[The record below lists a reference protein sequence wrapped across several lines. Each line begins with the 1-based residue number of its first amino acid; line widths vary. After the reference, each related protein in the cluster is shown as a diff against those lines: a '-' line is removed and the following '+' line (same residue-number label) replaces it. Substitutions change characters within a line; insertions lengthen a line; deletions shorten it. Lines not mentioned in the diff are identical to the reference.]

1 MNSSYIMEDHENST
15 VRDDI
20 LLETIEENDEGA
32 STIEDDISSVANNV
46 ILAINYKASCLG
58 LAHFNCSE
66 GTLYVVED
74 MSANAALVEKYH
86 TNWSIIE
93 ALIFQIKPTIVLLPA
108 RIEESI
114 EEILKA
120 KSDEGFRVEIRPS
133 NEFSHT
139 AAINRIL
146 SLKLGRVQDDLAMQ
160 FVTPDDNI
168 DEMALPAGAILTSK
182 SAYLDLSSR
191 INLEKEISIGC
202 AGAVISFSQ
211 KLMALEDGLVNHNDA
226 PLRINEIETFKMNE
240 IMFVNSD
247 TICSLQIFEDES
259 HPNFHMHG
267 SANRHKEGL
276 SLFGILNSTV
286 TPFGHQ
292 LLKSWFLRPSL
303 SLPVITERH
312 SAVALFVRPDN
323 LHITYALKS
332 SLKKIKNIPRLLTN
346 LNMGKATLGDWKAII
361 DFAFGCLKIRAAI
374 SEIVDAHN
382 IKVVCEIL
390 SAFDQIALKEVC
402 ELISNVIDFDMSRID
417 NRVVVKPTVDQQLD
431 ELKRNFDGIEDL
443 LSEVARRIAIDLPKI
458 YSDRINAIYF
468 PQLGYLILV
477 ALDESTGDPCCIGED
492 WDYQFRSD
500 TYAYFKSPEVR
511 ELDQTFGDMYG
522 MICDREIEIVHA
534 LQVDILK
541 YTELLTTCCKWTAEL
556 DWLII
561 ILAYVIYGILTLTS
575 LLSFAEAAQL
585 YHYSRPTMTA
595 DNIIE
600 IKKGRHPLYELSVPS
615 FVDNDTY
622 LHGGNTEEDDDI
634 LMEES
639 DSDEERGPSALLLTG
654 ANYSGK
660 SVYLKQVALIT
671 YMSHIGSFVPAE
683 FAKIGI
689 TDKILTRVMT
699 RETVSKEQ
707 SAFMVDLQ
715 QVCLALQ
722 LCTNRSLF
730 IIDEFGKGTE
740 STDGAGLFG
749 SLLEYL
755 LSPEFQRPKVL
766 ASTHY
771 HELFEND
778 TLHELQGL
786 KFMHMQVLI
795 CDDVPEVEDK
805 ITYLY
810 RLLPGRSTS
819 SFGIC
824 CAALNG
830 VPEDITARAE
840 ELSKVLAKGEDLVTV
855 CSKMT
860 DEEVKSL
867 EHAELV
873 ARRFLKEEFVVDFSS
888 SSQKKLTARA
898 KLKRILYSN

>member
-1 MNSSYIMEDHENST
+1 MDEQDSMACDGSLLGTINEEDECDST
-15 VRDDI
+15 ADDI
-20 LLETIEENDEGA
+20 
-32 STIEDDISSVANNV
+32 ISSVANNV
-46 ILAINYKASCLG
+46 ILAINFKSSSLG
-58 LAHFNCSE
+58 WAYFSCSE
-66 GTLYVVED
+66 GKLFIVED
-74 MSANAALVEKYH
+74 VSANAALVEKYH
-86 TNWSIIE
+86 AGWSIVE
-93 ALIFQIKPTIVLLPA
+93 NLIFQVKPTIVLLPA

-114 EEILKA
+114 EEVLKA
-120 KSDEGFRVEIRPS
+120 KADEGFRLDIRPS

-146 SLKLGRVQDDLAMQ
+146 SLKLNRVHDDLAMQ
-160 FVTPDDNI
+160 FVTPDDNG
-168 DEMALPAGAILTSK
+168 DNFAMLAETGMPSKAAL
-182 SAYLDLSSR
+182 LDLSSR
-191 INLEKEISIGC
+191 INLDKEISLGC
-202 AGAVISFSQ
+202 AGAVISYTQ
-211 KLMALEDGLVNHNDA
+211 KLMVLEDGLINHNDA
-226 PLRINEIETFKMNE
+226 SLRINEIESFKLND

-259 HPNFHMHG
+259 HPNFHTRG
-267 SANRHKEGL
+267 STNRHKEGL

-303 SLPVITERH
+303 SLQVITERH
-312 SAVALFVRPDN
+312 NAVALFVRQDN
-323 LHITYALKS
+323 IHITAALKS
-332 SLKKIKNIPRLLTN
+332 SLKRIKNIPSILNN
-346 LNMGKATLGDWKAII
+346 LNMGKAALGDWKAIL
-361 DFAFGCLKIRAAI
+361 DFSFGCLKIRAAV
-374 SEIVDAHN
+374 SEILQAQNV
-382 IKVVCEIL
+382 KVVYEIM
-390 SAFDQIALKEVC
+390 STFDQVALKEVC
-402 ELISNVIDFDMSRID
+402 ELISSVIDFDMSRID
-417 NRVVVKPTVDQQLD
+417 NRIVVKPTVDRELD

-443 LSEVARRIAIDLPKI
+443 LSAVARRVTIDLPEI
-458 YSDRINAIYF
+458 YSDRVNAIYF

-477 ALDESTGDPCCIGED
+477 ALDEATGDPCCIGED

-500 TYAYFKSPEVR
+500 THAYFKSPEVR
-511 ELDQTFGDMYG
+511 ELDDTFGDMYG

-534 LQVDILK
+534 LQVDTLK
-541 YTELLTTCCKWTAEL
+541 YSELLVNCCKWTAEL
-556 DWLII
+556 DC
-561 ILAYVIYGILTLTS
+561 
-575 LLSFAEAAQL
+575 LLSLAEAAQL
-585 YHYSRPTMTA
+585 YHYSRPTMTTE
-595 DNIIE
+595 NVIK
-600 IKKGRHPLYELSVPS
+600 IKKGRHPLYELTVPS
-615 FVDNDTY
+615 FVDNDTDMY
-622 LHGGNTEEDDDI
+622 GGTDSEDEDI
-634 LMEES
+634 IMDES
-639 DSDEERGPSALLLTG
+639 DGDEQRGPSALLLTG

-660 SVYLKQVALIT
+660 SVYLKQVALIV

-683 FAKIGI
+683 FSKIGI

-755 LSPEFQRPKVL
+755 LSPESKRPKVL

-778 TLHELQGL
+778 TLHALEGL
-786 KFMHMQVLI
+786 EFMHMQVLVD
-795 CDDVPEVEDK
+795 DDVPQIEDK

-810 RLLPGRSTS
+810 RLLEGRSTS

-840 ELSKVLAKGEDLVTV
+840 DLGKILAKGEDIVTV
-855 CSKMT
+855 CCKMS
-860 DEEVKSL
+860 DEEVKSQ
-867 EHAELV
+867 ENAELV
-873 ARRFLKEEFVVDFSS
+873 ARRFLKEEFLVDFNG

-898 KLKRILYSN
+898 KLKRTLYGH

>member
-1 MNSSYIMEDHENST
+1 MNSSYIMEDHDNST

-20 LLETIEENDEGA
+20 PLETIEENDEGA
-32 STIEDDISSVANNV
+32 TAIEDDISSVANNV

-93 ALIFQIKPTIVLLPA
+93 TLIFQIKPTIVLLPA

-168 DEMALPAGAILTSK
+168 DDMALPAGARLASK
-182 SAYLDLSSR
+182 SAFLDLSSR

-292 LLKSWFLRPSL
+292 LLKSWFLRPPL

-312 SAVALFVRPDN
+312 SAVALFVRQDN

-332 SLKKIKNIPRLLTN
+332 SLKKVKNIPRLLTN
-346 LNMGKATLGDWKAII
+346 LNMGKATLGDWKAIL

-382 IKVVCEIL
+382 IKVVYEIL
-390 SAFDQIALKEVC
+390 NAFDQIALKEVC

-417 NRVVVKPTVDQQLD
+417 NRVVVKPTVDQELD
-431 ELKRNFDGIEDL
+431 ELKRRFDGIEDL

-477 ALDESTGDPCCIGED
+477 ALDEATGDPCCIGED

-541 YTELLTTCCKWTAEL
+541 YSELLTTCCKWTAEL
-556 DWLII
+556 DC
-561 ILAYVIYGILTLTS
+561 

-585 YHYSRPTMTA
+585 YHYTRPIMTA

-622 LHGGNTEEDDDI
+622 LHGGNSEEDDEI

-671 YMSHIGSFVPAE
+671 YMAHIGSFVPAE

-795 CDDVPEVEDK
+795 CDDVPEIEDK

-840 ELSKVLAKGEDLVTV
+840 ELSKILAKGEDLVTV